1 MTILSEEGK
10 VVLEGMDT
18 NVKGTLKLDGKDGI
32 VSKGVMDTY
41 DNKTTNKN
49 HSASVGVFV
58 GFNGDSYGIGI
69 EASASVGK
77 GKENSHSEMWQNNQL
92 QAGKLVTYSDNG
104 KLTLDAT
111 NVKADRWEGDVQG
124 LELISRQDVT
134 KYDSKQ
140 VQAGGSVS
148 VTYGSGGGANVN
160 ASYNAA
166 KLNTAQVEN
175 QTSVDIGNGGM
186 EVKVRGNT
194 HLEGATI
201 SSQADKANN
210 RFQTGSLT
218 TSDIQNHSEL
228 KTESVAI
235 SGGSGGINPLSA
247 LSLLGNKNESSQ
259 STTKAAIGEN
269 IDITLTDDPNAET
282 TLKNLNRDT
291 QNANQKVTKHDLTE
305 VRETQELVKGIGEI
319 ADKAMQIYTHNERE
333 KIEQAKLELGKAK
346 AQKASE
352 QEIGKLTEELNRL
365 QADYDKE
372 YGTGSKTKQA
382 VDAVTAV
389 LQGLATKDLGQAAV
403 GLASPYLNEQIK
415 QHTTNADGSINTEAN
430 LLAHALLGAVEAQL
444 TGNNALAGAVAGA
457 GGEAAAMVITNT
469 LYPNKTNDQLTEAEK
484 KNITFLSQL
493 AGGLASGVV
502 GDSTQSAAIGA
513 DIAKR
518 AVENNNFGTKIVK
531 EIYPGVR
538 KAICTQKC
546 LEALSG
552 LGIGAAIV
560 LSKDEITDAIKAASS
575 NDPTQIAK
583 LTDLQRQY
591 LNEEIISG
599 KGSLFIGNQVWIP
612 NTSGGFTAIDPDL
625 VVTTYGGKQIIDPRI
640 IINDTGGIQYPADY
654 DLPNHTGGNISNNLL
669 DKKDS
674 ILIGGQ
680 IEVGHWS
687 DNVLEARNK
696 DTVEPANKLG
706 YKQRIPPQKAPFNSH
721 GQPVY
726 WNGKN
731 YITPDIDSHNVS
743 DGWKMFDRKGNR
755 LGTYDKD
762 LNRIKD

>member
-1 MTILSEEGK
+1 
-10 VVLEGMDT
+10 
-18 NVKGTLKLDGKDGI
+18 
-32 VSKGVMDTY
+32 
-41 DNKTTNKN
+41 
-49 HSASVGVFV
+49 
-58 GFNGDSYGIGI
+58 
-69 EASASVGK
+69 
-77 GKENSHSEMWQNNQL
+77 QL

-493 AGGLASGVV
+493 AGGLASGLV
-502 GDSTQSAAIGA
+502 GDSTQAVASGA

-518 AVENNNFGTKIVK
+518 AVENNALTPGDVYRAVK
-531 EIYPGVR
+531 DI
-538 KAICTQKC
+538 KQ
-546 LEALSG
+546 
-552 LGIGAAIV
+552 
-560 LSKDEITDAIKAASS
+560 AIKEGKSVDEVYEKYQKLSQKQRAELLADCGIDCRIPMEMLLNHATEMAENYSGFFGGWLVGLPASERERFRALVES
-575 NDPTQIAK
+575 ENAITNQALDERKGMFEKGIEFGIETAQMFGKEHDLGSTKQNKKSLYDSQKTREKLENEFGKESVTSTTVPPYSAKNVKLAGQRHPKTGIPFDNKGYPIFDDIAK
-583 LTDLQRQY
+583 HDTRIDIKSFREATYTEQMSMATKQLYKELGD
-591 LNEEIISG
+591 SG
-599 KGSLFIGNQVWIP
+599 VSKKFNIEQVRAIKNGESKIP
-612 NTSGGFTAIDPDL
+612 GFTWHHH
-625 VVTTYGGKQIIDPRI
+625 Q
-640 IINDTGGIQYPADY
+640 DTGRMQLVPEWEHSKTGHVGGDYIQ
-654 DLPNHTGGNISNNLL
+654 
-669 DKKDS
+669 K
-674 ILIGGQ
+674 
-680 IEVGHWS
+680 
-687 DNVLEARNK
+687 
-696 DTVEPANKLG
+696 
-706 YKQRIPPQKAPFNSH
+706 
-721 GQPVY
+721 
-726 WNGKN
+726 GK
-731 YITPDIDSHNVS
+731 
-743 DGWKMFDRKGNR
+743 
-755 LGTYDKD
+755 
-762 LNRIKD
+762 